1 MQNFI
6 VLICLSAFPIK
17 WIANGYRF
25 SGTHV
30 DDVALMLFFAVS
42 LIYFVFIN
50 IRSAEGISVLIA
62 SAVTVLGIYLAFLP
76 QYSWMVPALSLTVW
90 ILVPKI
96 LPAIV
101 RSMFWVVSMALSKKT
116 HA

>member
-17 WIANGYRF
+17 WIANGYRY

-62 SAVTVLGIYLAFLP
+62 SAVTVFGFYFGALP
-76 QYSWMVPALSLTVW
+76 QNTWFEASLFLSVW